1 MYYYLSGVLAYK
13 DLNGCVIDCGGV
25 GYKLTIST
33 ITSEKIAS
41 SVGAAVK
48 LFTHLA
54 VREDGIELFGFI
66 DDDERSCFN
75 KLITVSGVGPKA
87 AINILSTLSPAELVS
102 AIASENTK
110 AIAKAQGIG
119 AKTAARIILELKDK
133 IGLDFSM
140 PDAATLTA
148 GSVSL
153 ASGVGK
159 NLSDA
164 TEALLSLGYDKSSIM
179 RAVGGID
186 TAKLDV
192 GEIVRLA
199 LKKLMR

>member
-1 MYYYLSGVLAYK
+1 MYYYLSGELAYK

-41 SVGAAVK
+41 KVGGTVK

-75 KLITVSGVGPKA
+75 KLIAVSGVGPKA
-87 AINILSTLSPAELVS
+87 AINILSALSPAELAS
-102 AIASENTK
+102 AVASENTK

-119 AKTAARIILELKDK
+119 SKTAARIILELKDK
-133 IGLDFSM
+133 LGFDFSM
-140 PDAATLTA
+140 PDA
-148 GSVSL
+148 VSL
-153 ASGVGK
+153 AKGSSVPSVGASK
-159 NLSDA
+159 NLTDA
-164 TEALLSLGYDKSSIM
+164 TEALTSLGYDKSSILK
-179 RAVGGID
+179 ALSGID
-186 TAKLDV
+186 TSKLDV

>member
-1 MYYYLSGVLAYK
+1 MYYYLSGELAYK
-13 DLNGCVIDCGGV
+13 ELNGCVIDCGGV

-41 SVGAAVK
+41 KVGGTVK

-75 KLITVSGVGPKA
+75 KLIAVSGVGPKA
-87 AINILSTLSPAELVS
+87 AINILSALSPAELAS
-102 AIASENTK
+102 AVASENTK

-119 AKTAARIILELKDK
+119 SKTAARIILELKDK
-133 IGLDFSM
+133 LKNQVFDDDTDN
-140 PDAATLTA
+140 DAPVIMSAD
-148 GSVSL
+148 VSN
-153 ASGVGK
+153 K
-159 NLSDA
+159 LSDA
-164 TEALLSLGYDKSSIM
+164 QDALTVLGYSRSEALNALKS
-179 RAVGGID
+179 ID
-186 TAKLDV
+186 TTTLELD
-192 GEIVRLA
+192 EIIKLA